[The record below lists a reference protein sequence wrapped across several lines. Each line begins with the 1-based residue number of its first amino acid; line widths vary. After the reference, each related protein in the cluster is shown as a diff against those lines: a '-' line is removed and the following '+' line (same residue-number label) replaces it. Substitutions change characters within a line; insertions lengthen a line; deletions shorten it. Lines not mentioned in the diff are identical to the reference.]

1 MVITAAKND
10 GICSISVTDNG
21 RGISEEHIKEVME
34 PFYMED
40 KSRSRSQGG
49 AGLGLALCKK
59 IADVHGSTLEIESTL
74 GEGTTVKFTLPLAE
88 NEEEMVEWVN

>member
-1 MVITAAKND
+1 MCNV
-10 GICSISVTDNG
+10 SIRDFG
-21 RGISEEHIKEVME
+21 RGISKEHLKEVTE

-59 IADVHGSTLEIESTL
+59 IIDVHGGTLDIESTP
-74 GEGTTVKFTLPLAE
+74 GKGTTVYVTLPLLKHG
-88 NEEEMVEWVN
+88 EELVEWVN